1 VSTSPG
7 WCRVS
12 RSAFTLKGLWPE
24 ALKAC
29 VAMHDTDTTPAQ
41 LSMTCDGC
49 IASTKIFGAPVAVVL
64 HCYVKSLVTGTMEL
78 WEAGEVCMHM

>member
-1 VSTSPG
+1 
-7 WCRVS
+7 
-12 RSAFTLKGLWPE
+12 
-24 ALKAC
+24 
-29 VAMHDTDTTPAQ
+29 MHDTDTTPAQ